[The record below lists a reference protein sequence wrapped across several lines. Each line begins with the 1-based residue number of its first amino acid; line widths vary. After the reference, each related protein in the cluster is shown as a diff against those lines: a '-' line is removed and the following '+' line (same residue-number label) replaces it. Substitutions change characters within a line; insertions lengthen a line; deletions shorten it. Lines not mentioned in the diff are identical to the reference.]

1 VKIENNVYKYI
12 SLVIMR
18 RSGMKGKIL
27 IVEDEKKLA
36 EVMMLY
42 LKNDGYEV
50 VVAHDGALGDEIID
64 SDEFN
69 LVILDVMM
77 PERDGWSLLRK
88 IKNKGD
94 TPVIITTARGEEED
108 RIFGL
113 ELGAADYM
121 VKPISMKEL
130 VLRVGLRI
138 KDCKKEQNESF
149 IFESMNVSESK
160 RIVTDYGMEITLT
173 PKEFD
178 LLIFLCKNPEQVF
191 KREQLLSKVWGY
203 DFMGD
208 TRTVDTHIK
217 NLREKINYCNRHL
230 KTVWGVGYKLN

>member
-1 VKIENNVYKYI
+1 
-12 SLVIMR
+12 
-18 RSGMKGKIL
+18 MKGKIL

-42 LKNDGYEV
+42 LKNEGYEIE
-50 VVAHDGALGDEIID
+50 VANDGIAGEKAIDEKKFDLI
-64 SDEFN
+64 
-69 LVILDVMM
+69 ILDVMM
-77 PERDGWSLLRK
+77 PKKDGWSLLRK
-88 IKNKGD
+88 IKNNDD
-94 TPVIITTARGEEED
+94 TPVIMTTARGEEED

-113 ELGAADYM
+113 ELGAVDCM

-130 VLRVGLRI
+130 ILRVRLRI
-138 KDCKKEQNESF
+138 KRSTIEENENIMLGNLTISQ
-149 IFESMNVSESK
+149 SK
-160 RIVTDYGMEITLT
+160 RMVIEANRDISLT

-191 KREQLLSKVWGY
+191 NREQLLNKVWGY

-217 NLREKINYCNRHL
+217 NLREKIEYLIRI
-230 KTVWGVGYKLN
+230 

>member
-1 VKIENNVYKYI
+1 
-12 SLVIMR
+12 
-18 RSGMKGKIL
+18 MKGKIL
-27 IVEDEKKLA
+27 IVEDEKKLN
-36 EVMMLY
+36 EIMMLY
-42 LKNDGYEV
+42 LKNEGYEV
-50 VVAHDGALGDEIID
+50 KSTYDGISGDEAID
-64 SDEFN
+64 SEEFD
-69 LVILDVMM
+69 LIILDVMM
-77 PERDGWSLLRK
+77 PKKDGWSLLRK

-113 ELGAADYM
+113 ELGAVDYM

-138 KDCKKEQNESF
+138 KKGIREQTENLT
-149 IFESMNVSESK
+149 FEDMNVSESK
-160 RIVTDYGMEITLT
+160 RIITEFGVEITLT

-191 KREQLLSKVWGY
+191 KRDQLLSKVWGY
-203 DFMGD
+203 DYMGD

-217 NLREKINYCNRHL
+217 NLREKITFCNRNL
-230 KTVWGVGYKLN
+230 KTVWGVGYKLQIKA

>member
-1 VKIENNVYKYI
+1 
-12 SLVIMR
+12 
-18 RSGMKGKIL
+18 MKGKIL

-42 LKNDGYEV
+42 LKNEGYEIE
-50 VVAHDGALGDEIID
+50 VANDGITGEKAID
-64 SDEFN
+64 QKKFD
-69 LVILDVMM
+69 LIILDVMM
-77 PERDGWSLLRK
+77 PEKDGWSLLRK
-88 IKNKGD
+88 IKNNDD
-94 TPVIITTARGEEED
+94 TPVIMTTARGEEED

-113 ELGAADYM
+113 ELGAVDYM

-130 VLRVGLRI
+130 ILRVRLRI
-138 KDCKKEQNESF
+138 KRSTIEENENIMLGNLTISQ
-149 IFESMNVSESK
+149 SK
-160 RIVTDYGMEITLT
+160 RIVIETNRDISLT

-191 KREQLLSKVWGY
+191 NREQLLNRVWGY

-217 NLREKINYCNRHL
+217 NLREKIEYCDKNI
-230 KTVWGVGYKLN
+230 KTVWGVGYKLQLK

>member
-1 VKIENNVYKYI
+1 
-12 SLVIMR
+12 
-18 RSGMKGKIL
+18 MKGKIL

-42 LKNDGYEV
+42 LKNEGYEIE
-50 VVAHDGALGDEIID
+50 VANDGIAGEKAIDEKKFDLI
-64 SDEFN
+64 
-69 LVILDVMM
+69 ILDVMM
-77 PERDGWSLLRK
+77 PKKDGWSLLRK
-88 IKNKGD
+88 IKNNDD
-94 TPVIITTARGEEED
+94 TPVIMTTARGEEED

-113 ELGAADYM
+113 ELGAVDYM

-130 VLRVGLRI
+130 ILRVRLRI
-138 KDCKKEQNESF
+138 KRSTIEENENIMLGNLTISQ
-149 IFESMNVSESK
+149 SK
-160 RIVTDYGMEITLT
+160 RMVIEANRDISLT

-191 KREQLLSKVWGY
+191 NREQLLNKVWGY

-217 NLREKINYCNRHL
+217 NLREKIEYCDKNI
-230 KTVWGVGYKLN
+230 KTVWGVGYKLQLK

>member
-1 VKIENNVYKYI
+1 
-12 SLVIMR
+12 
-18 RSGMKGKIL
+18 MKGKIL

-42 LKNDGYEV
+42 LKNEGYEIE
-50 VVAHDGALGDEIID
+50 VANDGIAGEKAIDENKFDLI
-64 SDEFN
+64 
-69 LVILDVMM
+69 ILDVMM
-77 PERDGWSLLRK
+77 PEKDGWSLLRK
-88 IKNKGD
+88 IKNNDD
-94 TPVIITTARGEEED
+94 TPVIMTTARGEEED

-113 ELGAADYM
+113 ELGAVDYM

-130 VLRVGLRI
+130 ILRVRLRI
-138 KDCKKEQNESF
+138 KRSTIEENENIMLGNLTISQ
-149 IFESMNVSESK
+149 SK
-160 RIVTDYGMEITLT
+160 RIVIEKNRDISLT

-191 KREQLLSKVWGY
+191 NREQLLNKVWGY

-217 NLREKINYCNRHL
+217 NLREKIEYCDKNI
-230 KTVWGVGYKLN
+230 KTVWGVGYKLQLK

>member
-1 VKIENNVYKYI
+1 
-12 SLVIMR
+12 MQ
-18 RSGMKGKIL
+18 GKIL

-42 LKNDGYEV
+42 LKNEGYEIKV
-50 VVAHDGALGDEIID
+50 SNDGMEGEEAID
-64 SDEFN
+64 QENFD
-69 LVILDVMM
+69 LIILDVMM
-77 PERDGWSLLRK
+77 PEKDGWSLLRK
-88 IKNKGD
+88 IKNNGD
-94 TPVIITTARGEEED
+94 TPVIMTTARGEEED

-113 ELGAADYM
+113 ELGAVDYM

-130 VLRVGLRI
+130 ILRVKLRI
-138 KDCKKEQNESF
+138 RKSKMEENENINLGNLTISQ
-149 IFESMNVSESK
+149 SK
-160 RIVTDYGMEITLT
+160 RVVMVGEDEIALT

-191 KREQLLSKVWGY
+191 NREQLLNEVWSY

-217 NLREKINYCNRHL
+217 NLREKIEYCDKNI
-230 KTVWGVGYKLN
+230 KTVWGVGYKLQIKI

>member
-1 VKIENNVYKYI
+1 
-12 SLVIMR
+12 
-18 RSGMKGKIL
+18 MKGKIL

-42 LKNDGYEV
+42 LKNGGYQVSLAFDGNK
-50 VVAHDGALGDEIID
+50 GDEAIENEDFDLI
-64 SDEFN
+64 
-69 LVILDVMM
+69 ILDVMM
-77 PERDGWSLLRK
+77 PEKDGWSLLRK
-88 IKNKGD
+88 IKNKRD

-113 ELGAADYM
+113 ELGAIDYM

-138 KDCKKEQNESF
+138 KSFQKEDNKD
-149 IFESMNVSESK
+149 ITFEGMNIIEER
-160 RIVTDYGMEITLT
+160 RIVTELGEEISLT

-178 LLIFLCKNPEQVF
+178 LLLFLCKNPEQVF
-191 KREQLLSKVWGY
+191 KREQLLNKVWGY

-217 NLREKINYCNRHL
+217 NLREKIDYCNKHI
-230 KTVWGVGYKLN
+230 KTVWGVGYKLQLKE

>member
-1 VKIENNVYKYI
+1 
-12 SLVIMR
+12 
-18 RSGMKGKIL
+18 MKGKIL

-42 LKNDGYEV
+42 LKNEGYQVSLAFDGNK
-50 VVAHDGALGDEIID
+50 GDEAIENE
-64 SDEFN
+64 EFD
-69 LVILDVMM
+69 LIILDVMM
-77 PERDGWSLLRK
+77 PEKDGWSLLRK

-113 ELGAADYM
+113 ELGAIDYM

-138 KDCKKEQNESF
+138 KSSQKESSED
-149 IFESMNVSESK
+149 ITFENMNIIEER
-160 RIVTDYGMEITLT
+160 RIVAEFEEEISLT

-178 LLIFLCKNPEQVF
+178 LLLFLCKNPEQVF
-191 KREQLLSKVWGY
+191 KREQLLNKVWGY

-217 NLREKINYCNRHL
+217 NLREKIAYCNKHI
-230 KTVWGVGYKLN
+230 KTVWGVGYKLQMKE

>member
-1 VKIENNVYKYI
+1 
-12 SLVIMR
+12 MQ
-18 RSGMKGKIL
+18 GKIL

-42 LKNDGYEV
+42 LKNEGYEIKV
-50 VVAHDGALGDEIID
+50 SNDGMEGEEAID
-64 SDEFN
+64 QESFD
-69 LVILDVMM
+69 LIILDVMM
-77 PERDGWSLLRK
+77 PEKDGWSLLRK
-88 IKNKGD
+88 IKNNGD
-94 TPVIITTARGEEED
+94 TPVIMTTARGEEED

-113 ELGAADYM
+113 ELGAVDYM

-130 VLRVGLRI
+130 ILRVKLRI
-138 KDCKKEQNESF
+138 RKSKIEENENLNLGNLTISQ
-149 IFESMNVSESK
+149 SK
-160 RIVTDYGMEITLT
+160 RVVMVGENEIALT

-191 KREQLLSKVWGY
+191 NREQLLNKVWGY

-217 NLREKINYCNRHL
+217 NLREKIEYCDKNI
-230 KTVWGVGYKLN
+230 KTVWGVGYKLQLK

>member
-1 VKIENNVYKYI
+1 
-12 SLVIMR
+12 
-18 RSGMKGKIL
+18 MKDKIL

-42 LKNDGYEV
+42 LKNQGYQVSLAFDGNK
-50 VVAHDGALGDEIID
+50 GDEAIENE
-64 SDEFN
+64 EFD
-69 LVILDVMM
+69 LIILDVMM
-77 PERDGWSLLRK
+77 PEKDGWSLLRK

-113 ELGAADYM
+113 ELGAIDYM

-138 KDCKKEQNESF
+138 KSFRKEDDKD
-149 IFESMNVSESK
+149 ITFEGMNIIEER
-160 RIVTDYGMEITLT
+160 RIVTELEEEISLT

-178 LLIFLCKNPEQVF
+178 LLLFLCKNPEQVF
-191 KREQLLSKVWGY
+191 KREQLLNKVWGY

-217 NLREKINYCNRHL
+217 NLREKIDYCNKHI
-230 KTVWGVGYKLN
+230 KTVWGVGYKLQKKE